1 MLTEKGTRRVELARV
16 LEENDTT
23 ARLMHAAVATWHMLR
38 PIQVDTNSHM
48 TDIQPVA
55 NRVDCV
61 RYVSGWGVIHPPK

>member
-38 PIQVDTNSHM
+38 PIQVDTNSHRKCG
-48 TDIQPVA
+48 TDTVVFKRQ
-55 NRVDCV
+55 RKSRSTSFLLD
-61 RYVSGWGVIHPPK
+61 R